1 MAHVYFKNHY
11 FKNLIMKN
19 KYLTTIAISFALLLV
34 SCSPKKIKFH
44 PENLKALNGVSY
56 SIDENKG
63 SVSLAAKPGGGITML
78 KDINFKYGSLD
89 IALKGENKVGRSFV
103 GVAFNIQND
112 SVYESIYFRPFNF
125 SSKEKS
131 AHAIQYIH
139 PPNYGWQYLRENFPG
154 QFEAAYINPPKADD
168 WFEITLILEKDSL
181 FVLDKQSKTRL
192 LSVKRLAKPLSSK
205 IGLWTGN
212 NSKGD
217 FKDLRMSK

>member
-1 MAHVYFKNHY
+1 
-11 FKNLIMKN
+11 MKN
-19 KYLTTIAISFALLLV
+19 KHLITIAVSVGFLLF
-34 SCSPKKIKFH
+34 SCTPKKVKFH

-63 SVSLAAKPGGGITML
+63 SVSLSAKPGGGITML
-78 KDINFKYGSLD
+78 KNINFKLGSID
-89 IALKGENKVGRSFV
+89 ITLKGENKLGRSFV

-139 PPNYGWQYLRENFPG
+139 PPNYDWQYLRKNYSG
-154 QFEAAYINPPKADD
+154 KFEAAYINPPKADD

-181 FVLDKQSKTRL
+181 FVLDKYSKTRL
-192 LSVKRLAKPLSSK
+192 LSVKRLAKPLSGK

-217 FKDLRMSK
+217 FKNLRMSK